1 MTARG
6 RTQCAPTMWLVRLLD
21 KLEFEK
27 GVDFMKRKAKW
38 FVISVLMLAILALLI
53 FPVGKSFTLPFAAD
67 EVSSVILWSFWGYKE
82 ATDPADISLIM
93 EEMNSV
99 RLCGVFDFENYQ
111 LREGDYSYIC
121 AFYLMDGRIY
131 QYSNLSKPGLT
142 SIFMDADGTYY
153 KAKNLLLQ
161 SVFDKLDLELR
172 TGNPF
177 PTE

>member
-1 MTARG
+1 
-6 RTQCAPTMWLVRLLD
+6 
-21 KLEFEK
+21 
-27 GVDFMKRKAKW
+27 MKRKAKW

-93 EEMNSV
+93 EEMNSA

-121 AFYLMDGRIY
+121 AFYLMDGRTY
-131 QYSNLSKPGLT
+131 QYRNLSKPGLT